1 MASSFLACAIKRTN
15 SDKLGDF
22 PFRLL
27 TISEIGSLNNY
38 SHFRNV
44 QTSQKKDL
52 LEADDA
58 IFNKN
63 FLDDIHDDKPVGC
76 WSLQVVD

>member
-1 MASSFLACAIKRTN
+1 MKLTPQHEVTRNEAFL
-15 SDKLGDF
+15 G
-22 PFRLL
+22 L

-63 FLDDIHDDKPVGC
+63 FLDDVHDDKPVGC

>member
-1 MASSFLACAIKRTN
+1 MKLTPQHEVARNEAFL
-15 SDKLGDF
+15 G
-22 PFRLL
+22 L